1 MIMGINMNFLKQAQE
16 LQQKIKKMQE
26 DLVNKQTTGSSGGD
40 MVKATVN
47 GKHELI
53 EISIAKEVV
62 NSDDIEMLEDLV
74 VAAVTDAMHKM
85 DEVIKAEMAK
95 VTGGLNIPGLEV
107 PF

>member
-1 MIMGINMNFLKQAQE
+1 LKQAQE
-16 LQQKIKKMQE
+16 LQQKIKKIQD
-26 DLVNKQTTGSSGGD
+26 DLVNKSATGSSGGD

-47 GKHELI
+47 GRHELI
-53 EISIAKEVV
+53 DISVAKEVV
-62 NSDDIEMLEDLV
+62 NPDDIEMLEDLI

-85 DEVIKAEMAK
+85 DEVIKSEMAK

>member
-1 MIMGINMNFLKQAQE
+1 MNINFLKQAQE
-16 LQQKIKKMQE
+16 LQQKIKKIQE
-26 DLVNKQTTGSSGGD
+26 DLVNKSATGSSGGD

-53 EISIAKEVV
+53 DITIAKEVV
-62 NSDDIEMLEDLV
+62 NPEDIEMLEDLV
-74 VAAVTDAMHKM
+74 VAAVTDAMHKI
-85 DEVIKAEMAK
+85 DEVIKSEMAA